1 MRRVWG
7 KISSGAGRAGV
18 VAALGLLSTG
28 VAVNGAGSTARAT
41 FAGGC
46 FWCMEPPFE
55 KIDGVGDVVS
65 GFNRDTTG
73 FSGGEN
79 LMLKHMPRFVL
90 GDGLVIAFIKAV
102 IAVKDVTGRAA
113 HPPIIASSLPTS
125 HPDMA
130 ALAIMTLIGQSSLF
144 GILVD
149 FIHGGRGH
157 HFEAFRVLVGVQGD
171 LLLHVI
177 LVLLGTEDGLQ
188 PVQIFNIV
196 IAPGDLEIGDFFKTP
211 GMKISLD
218 FTGLGV
224 HQ

>member
-1 MRRVWG
+1 MKFRLFVTLGVKWRSVG
-7 KISSGAGRAGV
+7 EFHQSLEGNVDAFAAVVTGIAAFNGDAAG
-18 VAALGLLSTG
+18 L
-28 VAVNGAGSTARAT
+28 
-41 FAGGC
+41 
-46 FWCMEPPFE
+46 
-55 KIDGVGDVVS
+55 
-65 GFNRDTTG
+65 
-73 FSGGEN
+73 SGGDDLVFE
-79 LMLKHMPRFVL
+79 HMTRFVL

-102 IAVKDVTGRAA
+102 IAVKDMTGRAA
-113 HPPIIASSLPTS
+113 HAAVITSFLPTAN
-125 HPDMA
+125 PDMA
-130 ALAIMTLIGQSSLF
+130 ALAIMTLVGQSSLF

-149 FIHGGRGH
+149 FIHGGRRH
-157 HFEAFRVLVGVQGD
+157 HFEAFRILVGVQGD

-218 FTGLGV
+218 FPGLGV